1 MSDHQSTLCG
11 NNACRRITGHE
22 GQCDQFPSEAWSFFD
37 VRDKKKLSKAGFA
50 TPRGGAKGAY
60 QNHVVRSSQVIIPYE
75 RFAAFNPSIYSEGF
89 VVRLWPEQYFQAQGI
104 PRPEFVGDEA
114 AVHVGENAFVLYRT
128 HASFEL
134 YPPLEGWRVRQLHLN
149 GIEVGTR
156 RAGVVDSGHY
166 VLRISTADG
175 TRLERVEGPPQGIFA
190 PEFANSETNYL
201 CKCVLAWLTIHA
213 RQSPYTATQ
222 ATHLRAILRQAD
234 LAGVERYEFRNVL
247 RNGLTCCPL
256 CLKTLKYDELHKMVG
271 FEEEAGL
278 GNAGAQVAGSTRS
291 TIVNLFHLEPLA
303 YGSLEHAPRCVAWGH
318 AVCNTRLGQRECYS
332 LPQLQEMDLKVAV
345 IRDENVETFGWISDD
360 WKMIR
365 SPNGAVWIQLNED
378 TLPEEEHP
386 QPEGAPPSTEEI
398 TDGSIREPPQSP
410 YGDGNAS

>member
-1 MSDHQSTLCG
+1 VTDHLPTLCG
-11 NNACRRITGHE
+11 NDGCRRLAGHQ
-22 GQCDQFPSEAWSFFD
+22 GQCNPFPGEAWSFFD
-37 VRDKKKLSKAGFA
+37 GKDKKKLTKAGFA

-60 QNHVVRSSQVIIPYE
+60 QNHVARSSKVIIPFE
-75 RFAAFNPSIYSEGF
+75 RFPDFDPSIYSEGY
-89 VVRLWPEQYFQAQGI
+89 VIRLLPEQYFQADRT
-104 PRPEFVGDEA
+104 PKPEFVGA
-114 AVHVGENAFVLYRT
+114 AATVRLGENAFVLYRT
-128 HASFEL
+128 HGSFEKF
-134 YPPLEGWRVRQLHLN
+134 PPLEGWRIRQLHLN
-149 GIEVGTR
+149 GEEVTKR
-156 RAGVVDSGHY
+156 RSGVVDSGHY

-175 TRLERVEGPPQGIFA
+175 ARLKRVEGPPQGIFA
-190 PEFANSETNYL
+190 PEFADPEANFL

-213 RQSPYTATQ
+213 RQSPYAATQ

-234 LAGVERYEFRNVL
+234 LEGVECYEFRNVL

-271 FEEEAGL
+271 FEDEAGL

-303 YGSLEHAPRCVAWGH
+303 YGSLEHAPRYVAWGH
-318 AVCNTRLGQRECYS
+318 AVCNTRLGQRKCYS

-345 IRDENVETFGWISDD
+345 IRDENIETFGWISED

-378 TLPEEEHP
+378 TLPEEQHP

-398 TDGSIREPPQSP
+398 VDGSVREPPQAP
-410 YGDGNAS
+410 YGDVDVS